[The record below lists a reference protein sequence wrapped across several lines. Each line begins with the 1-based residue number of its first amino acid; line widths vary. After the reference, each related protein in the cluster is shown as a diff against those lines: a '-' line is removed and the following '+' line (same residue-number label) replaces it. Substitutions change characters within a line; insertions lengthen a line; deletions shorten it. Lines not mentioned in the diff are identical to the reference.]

1 MPRVISF
8 IDPSVS
14 TENVGDLF
22 IVDSIRRIVRF
33 DETNSIRIDP
43 RKPITQS
50 DIDAIN
56 RTDAAIITGTNLWYR
71 QMAKPGRWMFTVE
84 DLKKIKVPIIPLGVG
99 TTRHYG
105 DDNSFE
111 PDTADQIRIIHASCK
126 LGSARDPRTAE
137 ALNEAGIKNV
147 SMTGCPTMFRSLSP
161 TWSLKPK
168 KSGKK
173 VVVTVR
179 HGQKA
184 NVRLLVKRLAT
195 AGLEPVV
202 AAQQDKDNFLT
213 RSIPLV
219 QKSVPTLYE
228 YDMAPYLKLIDESI
242 GAIGWRLHGNMIH
255 LAHGNP
261 AVLFSNCSR
270 GDSFCDAFALPRIQ
284 CPDHHQLTESEVAQQ
299 VDRLLDPGTFE
310 KLPPRY
316 REYRAGMAKFLDA
329 NGLEHNLA

>member
-1 MPRVISF
+1 MSRAIAF

-22 IVDSIRRIVRF
+22 IVDSIRRILKF
-33 DETNSIRIDP
+33 DESRSIRIDP
-43 RKPITQS
+43 RKPITQEH
-50 DIDAIN
+50 IDSIN
-56 RTDAAIITGTNLWYR
+56 RTDAAVITGTNLWYR
-71 QMAKPGRWMFTVE
+71 QMARPGRWTFTID

-105 DDNSFE
+105 DDNAFD
-111 PDTADQIRIIHASCK
+111 PDTAEQIRLIHASCK
-126 LGSARDPRTAE
+126 LGSARDPRTVE

-147 SMTGCPTMFRSLSP
+147 AMTGCPTMFRSLSP
-161 TWSLKPK
+161 TWSLKQK
-168 KSGKK
+168 QTKK

-184 NVRLLVKRLAT
+184 NVRLLVKQLAK
-195 AGLEPVV
+195 AGLDPVV

-228 YDMAPYLKLIDESI
+228 YDIAPYTKLIDESI

-284 CPDHHQLTESEVAQQ
+284 CPDHHQLTEPEVAQQ
-299 VDRLLDPGTFE
+299 VQKLLDPATFE
-310 KLPPRY
+310 KLPARY
-316 REYRAGMAKFLDA
+316 REYRASMARFLTENALD
-329 NGLEHNLA
+329 HNLA